1 MDASLHRDSK
11 NPLSPVTVEPG
22 PMSLPAHQQLF
33 RQGLM
38 LADQLVPSDEQ
49 DSLSESTIDIDF
61 DESEDITVLQTL
73 VDSSL
78 EASSQHPHPHPTP
91 PQSDAQSWAQVWVLR
106 GISKLRVGNL
116 DGARENFTHALTKYP
131 DFLEAWVGAGIAQYR
146 LGDFPNAAHA
156 FREATL
162 RHQGSIYYCNLGT
175 ALYRAGRMGD
185 AVAAYQDAVRVNPE
199 DNTAYYCL
207 GVAATRAQDYEQ
219 AIAAF
224 QKAIS
229 LSHHHAESYYGLGYV
244 HFLMQDYP
252 AAIAA
257 VGAAKQHSEKY
268 RPIYEHFLKHCLKK

>member
-91 PQSDAQSWAQVWVLR
+91 PQSDAQIWTVPER
-106 GISKLRVGNL
+106 
-116 DGARENFTHALTKYP
+116 
-131 DFLEAWVGAGIAQYR
+131 
-146 LGDFPNAAHA
+146 
-156 FREATL
+156 TL
-162 RHQGSIYYCNLGT
+162 PTL
-175 ALYRAGRMGD
+175 
-185 AVAAYQDAVRVNPE
+185 
-199 DNTAYYCL
+199 
-207 GVAATRAQDYEQ
+207 
-219 AIAAF
+219 
-224 QKAIS
+224 
-229 LSHHHAESYYGLGYV
+229 
-244 HFLMQDYP
+244 
-252 AAIAA
+252 
-257 VGAAKQHSEKY
+257 
-268 RPIYEHFLKHCLKK
+268 